1 MSVFCDTSVLIRYFA
16 EDDVPRAAAVARL
29 IDSGRELIV
38 STGVLLETLHV
49 LRTQHGFTNPLLAD
63 LLTTFLSHDRVSV
76 SDADKAGVLGA
87 LAWTRGISARRV
99 ADAII
104 VAAAERAGVEAII
117 TFDEA
122 MSSPTVPIRLL

>member
-16 EDDVPRAAAVARL
+16 EDDLPRAAAVAGL
-29 IDSGRELIV
+29 IDSGRGLVV

-49 LRTQHGFTNPLLAD
+49 LRTQHGFTDPLLAD
-63 LLTTFLSHDRVSV
+63 LFTTFLSHERVSV

-87 LAWTRGISARRV
+87 LAWTRGVSARRV

-104 VAAAERAGVEAII
+104 VAAAERAGVEAIV